1 MDRRAGP
8 ADAKAA
14 QWDAGR
20 LSQDRSQATAE
31 DRESGG
37 VSVPLLPPDQADFV
51 EAVAR
56 RVVELLDE
64 RHQPASGLVD
74 ARTLAGMFGLSVS
87 AVYEHSARL
96 GAVRLGTGKR
106 QLVRFDVER
115 ARAAWTRG
123 VSGEESQ
130 PPKPPVDAAQLGA
143 RRRRKRSAARST
155 DGLLPVRGQDAA

>member
-1 MDRRAGP
+1 M
-8 ADAKAA
+8 
-14 QWDAGR
+14 
-20 LSQDRSQATAE
+20 T
-31 DRESGG
+31 
-37 VSVPLLPPDQADFV
+37 VPLLSPDQADFV
-51 EAVAR
+51 DAVAR

-64 RHQPASGLVD
+64 RERPASGLVD

-87 AVYEHSARL
+87 AVYEHSERL

-130 PPKPPVDAAQLGA
+130 ARESADLPMLVGAA
-143 RRRRKRSAARST
+143 RRRRGTATRST
-155 DGLLPVRGQDAA
+155 AGLLPVKGQDAA